1 MPTTLRETAGEAW
14 HRLLGMPTYALA
26 EVPRQRPDAS
36 RPSAPEDE
44 LRAHRFAALVSAF
57 HARHPADPGRGGILL
72 GWSRPSAA
80 HPLDVFLGGS
90 ALAGGDDPA
99 DPGATLLRLPAG
111 ARARRYAPGAVV
123 GSLAQFP
130 HWTSVAGVADG
141 LLADDASREQAAS
154 RLRPSLEDCLLGVW
168 QEAFAWLLLADPVLP
183 EELEDLT
190 GEAADRQ
197 RRAQS
202 KAAGSPEY
210 ALEAERL
217 ERRHKELAKAS
228 ATGLWRIRLLTGGR
242 TPEEAQRVAALVCAS
257 ADLEGLPYALRP
269 TGQVGDFPTVVTAG
283 LADTPAGPPDS
294 PFLGSSELLAA
305 LARPPAQ
312 EIPGVRFA
320 LRPEFDVTPE
330 TSARAAQP
338 GAAPIR
344 LGTVLDRNRGPVGAL
359 DLARST
365 LNRHTFVCG
374 ATGGGKSQTVRGL
387 LEAAARE
394 RLPWLVVEPA
404 KAEYRFMSARL
415 GDEHEVIVIKPGDRD
430 ALPAG
435 LNPLEPSVFA
445 DGERFPL
452 QTHLDMVRALFLA
465 SFDPQ
470 EPFPQV
476 LSAAL
481 TRCYEDL
488 GWDLT
493 LGEPRFAGTEPRYP
507 TLEDLEHTALRIVAE
522 IGYGKEITDNVQGF
536 IKIRLASLRLGT
548 TGRFLEGGHPID
560 FGELL
565 KRNVVFEIEDVGDD
579 KDKAF
584 LMGTILIRLIEYLRM
599 EQRTTRRIAFPLRHI
614 TVFEEAHR
622 LLRRSEEGGAS
633 AHAVE
638 MFAGLLA
645 EIRAYGEGLVIA
657 DQIPSKLVPDVIK
670 NTAAKVVH
678 RLPAQDDR
686 EAVGATMNITEAQS
700 EYLVTLKPGE
710 AAVFTDGMDYPL
722 LVRMEDGTAREDAS
736 AIRPASP
743 APMVAPRSVACSGDC
758 STAPCTLRELRTAQ
772 RLTEQD
778 ELRITLWA
786 EMAVAAHLLGW
797 TTPLP
802 GKAMRRDLAPY
813 WASDRRLVECAIGQ
827 AVDRAV
833 HSRVGAPHAPAALA
847 GHVAAMMRAQLD
859 GEDPCPVAEP
869 RWKARKGTKTRQ
881 YYHGRHTPSVVEKIV
896 GCADPSDGWSAGFG
910 EALSAFARRLRKP
923 AAPTTPSRGDA

>member
-1 MPTTLRETAGEAW
+1 M
-14 HRLLGMPTYALA
+14 
-26 EVPRQRPDAS
+26 
-36 RPSAPEDE
+36 
-44 LRAHRFAALVSAF
+44 
-57 HARHPADPGRGGILL
+57 
-72 GWSRPSAA
+72 
-80 HPLDVFLGGS
+80 
-90 ALAGGDDPA
+90 
-99 DPGATLLRLPAG
+99 
-111 ARARRYAPGAVV
+111 
-123 GSLAQFP
+123 
-130 HWTSVAGVADG
+130 
-141 LLADDASREQAAS
+141 
-154 RLRPSLEDCLLGVW
+154 
-168 QEAFAWLLLADPVLP
+168 LADPVLP
-183 EELEDLT
+183 DELDELT

-210 ALEAERL
+210 ALEAARL

-228 ATGLWRIRLLTGGR
+228 ATGLWRVRLLAGGR

-257 ADLEGLPYALRP
+257 ADLEALPYALKP
-269 TGQVGDFPTVVTAG
+269 TGQTGDLPAVLTTGLGVNPPEPASFP
-283 LADTPAGPPDS
+283 
-294 PFLGSSELLAA
+294 FHGSSELLAA
-305 LARPPAQ
+305 LVRPPAQ

-330 TSARAAQP
+330 NGARTTQP

-344 LGTVLDRNRGPVGAL
+344 LGTILDRNRSPVGAL
-359 DLARST
+359 DLSRST

-387 LEAAARE
+387 LEAATRE
-394 RLPWLVVEPA
+394 GLPWLVVEPA

-493 LGEPRFAGTEPRYP
+493 LGEPRFSGTEPRYP

-599 EQRTTRRIAFPLRHI
+599 EQRTTRRISFPLRHV

-722 LVRMEDGTAREDAS
+722 LVRMEDGTLREDAA

-743 APMVAPRSVACSGDC
+743 APMVAPRSGACTEGC
-758 STAPCTLRELRTAQ
+758 SAAPCTLRQLRTAQ

-778 ELRITLWA
+778 GLRITLWA

-797 TTPLP
+797 VTPLP
-802 GKAMRRDLAPY
+802 GEAMRRDLAGY
-813 WASDRRLVECAIGQ
+813 WTSDRRLVECAIGQ
-827 AVDRAV
+827 AVDGAV
-833 HSRVGAPHAPAALA
+833 HSRVGAPRAPAALA

-859 GEDPCPVAEP
+859 GDDPCPVAEP
-869 RWKARKGTKTRQ
+869 RWKARKGTKRRQ
-881 YYHGRHTPSVVEKIV
+881 YYHGRHTPSVLEKLV
-896 GCADPSDGWSAGFG
+896 GCADPSEDWSKQFAH
-910 EALSAFARRLRKP
+910 ALAVFDRRPRKP
-923 AAPTTPSRGDA
+923 VVPTPSTGDTQ